1 MIRPSVLESITDI
14 AMGCARE
21 GWWVWMHSFRVCLAP
36 ILSRTKLISQPS
48 IAVPPDLAQ
57 YARSMRI
64 EAQCAGMCIC
74 RALQCRHIRLNLI
87 VKLSAKIELYN
98 EIIDGRV
105 HGAVYHCQYG
115 VQTDGSIIA
124 SIRQSSL
131 D

>member
-1 MIRPSVLESITDI
+1 M
-14 AMGCARE
+14 
-21 GWWVWMHSFRVCLAP
+21 WVHSFRVCLAP
-36 ILSRTKLISQPS
+36 ILNRTKLISHPS
-48 IAVPPDLAQ
+48 IAVPPDLT
-57 YARSMRI
+57 
-64 EAQCAGMCIC
+64 QC
-74 RALQCRHIRLNLI
+74 QVNIRLNLI

-124 SIRQSSL
+124 SVRQSSL